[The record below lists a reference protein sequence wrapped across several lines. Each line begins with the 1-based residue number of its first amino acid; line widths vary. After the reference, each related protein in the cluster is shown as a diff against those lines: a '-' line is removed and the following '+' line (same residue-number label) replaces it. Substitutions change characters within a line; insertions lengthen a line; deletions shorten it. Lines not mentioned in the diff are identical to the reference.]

1 MNRPAG
7 RSVRQRGTGQKP
19 EAADR
24 HVPGLAARKTAAKL
38 LAVVIDARTPL
49 DGLTDNDNGHPHYLA
64 LDPRDRGLVRA
75 ILTTALRYRVTIGF
89 SAGDR
94 AALTRIM
101 AAGRRS
107 AEAERIAVGRAGAW
121 FDKRIA
127 PEAGTKGHVARAG
140 VSHMYDRGQFDCVDS
155 SRNTTALLLV
165 LAELKL
171 LHHHRVDV
179 PVARGAFFD
188 ARPPH
193 VTAVLTE
200 NEGGRQWAVDSWTR
214 GYGQAPEIMPLARWK
229 TLD

>member
-1 MNRPAG
+1 MRRNRTIRAAVGLWLILPAA
-7 RSVRQRGTGQKP
+7 SAVAATNVP
-19 EAADR
+19 EVVAATY
-24 HVPGLAARKTAAKL
+24 HEFSLPAPTPES
-38 LAVVIDARTPL
+38 AVICH
-49 DGLTDNDNGHPHYLA
+49 GFGC
-64 LDPRDRGLVRA
+64 
-75 ILTTALRYRVTIGF
+75 RYRVTIGF

-107 AEAERIAVGRAGAW
+107 AEAERTAVGRAGAW